1 MGDPIGTEDEG
12 CEIII
17 NGDRGLIVFKF
28 TYLESNV
35 GKVLDSVVV
44 P

>member
-1 MGDPIGTEDEG
+1 MGDPIGTKEG
-12 CEIII
+12 GWEIII

-35 GKVLDSVVV
+35 GKVLESVVV